1 MIASAVIIV
10 CRRECNKVLESHQG
24 SRLGLIE
31 LLLGHPD
38 NRPVGV
44 CTLQVIEP
52 ARVSL
57 LALPARL

>member
-52 ARVSL
+52 ARL
-57 LALPARL
+57 